1 MVAITYKGINVLEFY
16 LKNWEFIE
24 SSTSKMQEA
33 VLKNYPE

>member
-1 MVAITYKGINVLEFY
+1 MGASTYKGIDVLEFY

-24 SSTSKMQEA
+24 SSTSKIQEA